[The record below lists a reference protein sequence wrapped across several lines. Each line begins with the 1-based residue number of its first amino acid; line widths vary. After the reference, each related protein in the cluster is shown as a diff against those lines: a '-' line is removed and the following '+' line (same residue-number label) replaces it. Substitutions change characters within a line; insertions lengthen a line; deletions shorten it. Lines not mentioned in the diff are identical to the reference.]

1 VTPQTEPRAE
11 PGRSS
16 LLVLIDGHSIIH
28 RSFHAMK
35 MVKEPLKLR
44 STGELIGAPFG
55 FANTFL
61 HMFGELKPTHVIVT
75 LDSAGPTFRHEI
87 TDTYKAT
94 RVPMAD
100 EEREEFSRQMKR
112 SRQVIETFGIPIFE
126 LPGYEADD
134 IMGALSVQAAQEG
147 IDTYLVSMDSDIAQL
162 VTGEVHLWMYRPYQ
176 RDSVIYKKPE
186 DVLERYGV
194 LPEQMPDLKAL
205 KGDTSDNIP
214 GIPGVGDKTAIKLV
228 QQFGTVEA
236 MLDNVDAIE
245 QPKLQAAVRDAA
257 DQIRQSKRLAI
268 IDTAAPVNLDIP
280 AADFYAHYDRTAVSK
295 FFQEMEF
302 RTLLSRLPEPT
313 GKVAVQANG
322 ASAPAATNIS
332 LVGSEDALDD
342 LVKRIA
348 KQKSFVLDT
357 ETASREAMRAD
368 LVGLSVAL
376 GDGEAYYI
384 PTGHALRLGEN
395 GQLPVDLV
403 LAKLAPLI
411 EDPEIEKTGHYLKY
425 DEVVLGRH
433 GVKPQGVAFDTMIAA
448 HLLGEGGG
456 AGRPEEGSLALGWLG
471 ARRLGVELQDRNAL
485 LNPTNK
491 RSATIT
497 WDQVD
502 INAAGQCAGACADAI
517 ARLRAVLEPELDEK
531 GMRRLFDEVEMPLV
545 SVLARMEL
553 NGVAVD
559 TGSLHEMA
567 ESLTMEIRRL
577 EEEIYA
583 SVGHEFNIGSPIQ
596 LSQILF
602 DELQLPKTRRL
613 KTGAYTTDKDA
624 LEALRGVHP
633 MIELL
638 FEYRELTKLKSTYL
652 DTLPFLVHPQTHRIH
667 TEFNQTGAATGRLA
681 SSNPNLMNIP
691 VRTELGEQIRRAFI
705 ARDAGPDPMLLAA
718 DYSQIELRIV
728 AHMTEDPGLVEAFLN
743 DDDIHAATAARVF
756 GVPIGEVTAN
766 MRRRAK
772 VFNFGVLYG
781 LSDYGLSVREKIS
794 REEAGEFIRT
804 YFEKYP
810 GMQRYTSETTQRAR
824 EYGYVETLFSRRR
837 YIPEIHSTNFNVRN
851 AAERAAV
858 NMPVQGTAADII
870 KIAMNRLDAEMR
882 RRNMRSMMILQ
893 VHDELIFECPGDEL
907 EDMRWLC
914 LDIMP
919 KSLEMKVPLKVDTKT
934 GRNWGEMQYGDAVEI
949 GELTGAG

>member
-1 VTPQTEPRAE
+1 VSPTTEPRAE

-16 LLVLIDGHSIIH
+16 RLVLIDGHSIIH
-28 RSFHAMK
+28 RSYHAMK
-35 MVKEPLKLR
+35 IVKEPLKLR

-94 RVPMAD
+94 RVAMPD

-134 IMGALSVQAAQEG
+134 LMGALSVQAAKEG

-162 VTGEVHLWMYRPYQ
+162 VTPDVHLWMYRPYQ
-176 RDSVIYKKPE
+176 RDSVIYKGPE
-186 DVLERYGV
+186 DVIERYGV

-214 GIPGVGDKTAIKLV
+214 GIPGVGEKTAIKLV
-228 QQFGTVEA
+228 QQFGSVEQ
-236 MLDNVDAIE
+236 MLDNIDAIE
-245 QPKLQAAVRDAA
+245 QPKLQAAVREAA

-268 IDTAAPVNLDIP
+268 IDSAAPVNLDLR
-280 AADFYAHYDRTAVSK
+280 AADFYAHYDRTTVSK

-313 GKVAVQANG
+313 GKIAVPTDG
-322 ASAPAATNIS
+322 AAPAETHVSVVNT
-332 LVGSEDALDD
+332 EDALDK
-342 LVKRIA
+342 LVGRVA

-357 ETASREAMRAD
+357 ETTTREAMRAD

-376 GDGEAYYI
+376 GDGDAYYI
-384 PTGHALRLGEN
+384 PTGHALRLDGN

-411 EDPEIEKTGHYLKY
+411 EDPDIEKTGHYLKY

-433 GVKPQGVAFDTMIAA
+433 GVEPQGIAFDTMIAA

-471 ARRLGVELQDRNAL
+471 ARRLGIELQDRNAL

-502 INAAGQCAGACADAI
+502 INAAGQCSGACADAI
-517 ARLRAVLEPELDEK
+517 GRLRAVLEPELDEK
-531 GMRRLFDEVEMPLV
+531 GMRSLFDEVEMPLV
-545 SVLARMEL
+545 SVLARMEQ

-559 TGSLHEMA
+559 TGSLHEMG
-567 ESLTMEIRRL
+567 ESLTMDIRRI
-577 EEEIYA
+577 EEDIYA

-613 KTGAYTTDKDA
+613 KTGAYSTDQQS
-624 LEALRGVHP
+624 LEGLRGLHE
-633 MIELL
+633 IIDHIYS
-638 FEYRELTKLKSTYL
+638 YRELTKLKSTYL
-652 DTLPFLVHPQTHRIH
+652 DTLPYLVHPQTHRIH

-705 ARDAGPDPMLLAA
+705 ARDVGPEPMLLAA

-728 AHMTEDPGLVEAFLN
+728 AHMTEDPGLIEAFLN

-756 GVPIGEVTAN
+756 GVPIGDVTPN

-810 GMQRYTSETTQRAR
+810 GMQRYTSETIQRVR
-824 EYGYVETLFSRRR
+824 EYGYVETLFGRRR

-870 KIAMNRLDAEMR
+870 KIAMNRLDAEMQ
-882 RRNMRSMMILQ
+882 RRNMRSLMILQ
-893 VHDELIFECPGDEL
+893 VHDELIFECPGEEL
-907 EDMRWLC
+907 EDMRRLC

-934 GRNWGEMQYGDAVEI
+934 GRNWGEMQYGEAVEL
-949 GELTGAG
+949 GELTGA

>member
-1 VTPQTEPRAE
+1 
-11 PGRSS
+11 
-16 LLVLIDGHSIIH
+16 
-28 RSFHAMK
+28 MK

-75 LDSAGPTFRHEI
+75 LDMAGPTFRHEI

-94 RVPMAD
+94 RVGMPD

-112 SRQVIETFGIPIFE
+112 CREVIETFGMPIFE
-126 LPGYEADD
+126 LEGYEADD
-134 IMGALSVQAAQEG
+134 IMGALSVQGAKEG
-147 IDTYLVSMDSDIAQL
+147 IDTFLVSMDSDIAQL
-162 VTGEVHLWMYRPYQ
+162 VTPEVHLWMYRPYQ
-176 RDSVIYKKPE
+176 RDSVIYTKPE
-186 DVLERYGV
+186 HVLERYGV

-214 GIPGVGDKTAIKLV
+214 GIPGVGEKTAIKLV
-228 QQFGTVEA
+228 QQFGSVEA
-236 MLDNVDAIE
+236 MLDNTDAIE
-245 QPKLQAAVRDAA
+245 PAKLQAAVRDAA
-257 DQIRQSKRLAI
+257 DQIRQSKRLAV
-268 IDTAAPVNLDIP
+268 IDSAAPVTLDLR
-280 AADFYAHYDRTAVSK
+280 AADFYAHYDRAAVSK

-313 GKVAVQANG
+313 GRVAVQASDG
-322 ASAPAATNIS
+322 AAPAEARIS
-332 LVGSEDALDD
+332 VVDSEEALQTLVD
-342 LVKRIA
+342 RIA
-348 KQKSFVLDT
+348 KEKSFVLDT
-357 ETASREAMRAD
+357 ETTTREAMRAD

-376 GDGEAYYI
+376 RDGEAYYI
-384 PTGHALRLGEN
+384 PIGHAPRLGEN
-395 GQLPVDLV
+395 GQLPVDSV

-411 EDPEIEKTGHYLKY
+411 EDPKIEKTGHYLKY
-425 DEVVLGRH
+425 DMVVLARH
-433 GVKPQGVAFDTMIAA
+433 GIWPQGIGFDTMIAA

-471 ARRLGVELQDRNAL
+471 ARRLGIELQDRNTL
-485 LNPTNK
+485 LNPSNK

-497 WDQVD
+497 WDKVD

-531 GMRRLFDEVEMPLV
+531 GMRRLFDEIEMPLV

-553 NGVAVD
+553 NGVAID
-559 TGSLHEMA
+559 TGALHEMS
-567 ESLTMEIRRL
+567 ESLTMEIRRI
-577 EEEIYA
+577 EQDIYD

-602 DELQLPKTRRL
+602 EELHLPKTRRL
-613 KTGAYTTDKDA
+613 KTGAYSTDA
-624 LEALRGVHP
+624 QSLEGLRGLHEIVDH
-633 MIELL
+633 IYA
-638 FEYRELTKLKSTYL
+638 YRELTKLKSTYL
-652 DTLPFLVHPQTHRIH
+652 DTLPYLVHPQTHRIH

-691 VRTELGEQIRRAFI
+691 VRTELGEQIRRSFI
-705 ARDAGPDPMLLAA
+705 ARDVGPEPMLLAA

-728 AHMTEDPGLVEAFLN
+728 AHMTEDPGLIEAFLR

-756 GVPIGEVTAN
+756 NVPITEVTAN

-794 REEAGEFIRT
+794 REEAAEFIRT

-810 GMQRYTSETTQRAR
+810 GMQRYVSETIQRVR
-824 EYGYVETLFSRRR
+824 EYGYVETLFGRRR

-870 KIAMNRLDAEMR
+870 KIAMDRLDAEMQR
-882 RRNMRSMMILQ
+882 RKMRSLMTLQ
-893 VHDELIFECPGDEL
+893 VHDELIFECPESEL
-907 EDMRWLC
+907 EDMRRLC
-914 LDIMP
+914 LDMMP
-919 KSLEMKVPLKVDTKT
+919 QSLEMKVPLKVDTKT
-934 GRNWGEMQYGDAVEI
+934 GRNWGEMQYGEAVEL
-949 GELTGAG
+949 GELTGA

>member
-1 VTPQTEPRAE
+1 MSPTTER
-11 PGRSS
+11 R
-16 LLVLIDGHSIIH
+16 LVLIDGHSIIH

-35 MVKEPLKLR
+35 MAKEPLKLR

-61 HMFGELKPTHVIVT
+61 HMFGELTPTHVIVT
-75 LDSAGPTFRHEI
+75 LDTAGPTFRHEI

-94 RVPMAD
+94 RVAMPQ

-112 SRQVIETFGIPIFE
+112 SRQVIETFGIPIYE
-126 LPGYEADD
+126 LEGYEADD
-134 IMGALSVQAAQEG
+134 LMGALSVQAAKEG
-147 IDTYLVSMDSDIAQL
+147 IDTFLVSMDSDIAQL
-162 VTGEVHLWMYRPYQ
+162 VTPEVHLWMYRPYQ
-176 RDSVIYKKPE
+176 RDSVIYTKPE

-194 LPEQMPDLKAL
+194 LPEQIADLKAL

-214 GIPGVGDKTAIKLV
+214 GIPGVGEKTAVKLV
-228 QQFGTVEA
+228 QQFGSVEA

-268 IDTAAPVNLDIP
+268 IDVEAPVTLDLP
-280 AADFYAHYDRTAVSK
+280 AADFYAHYDRSHVSK

-313 GKVAVQANG
+313 GRVAVPVDGDG
-322 ASAPAATNIS
+322 AAPAETRVS
-332 LVGSEDALDD
+332 LVDSEEALDK
-342 LVKRIA
+342 LVDRIA
-348 KQKSFVLDT
+348 KQKSLVLDT
-357 ETASREAMRAD
+357 ETTTREAMRAD

-384 PTGHALRLGEN
+384 PTGHALRLDGN
-395 GQLPVDLV
+395 GQLPIDLV

-411 EDPEIEKTGHYLKY
+411 EDSAIEKTGHYLKY
-425 DEVVLGRH
+425 DEVVLARH
-433 GVKPQGVAFDTMIAA
+433 GVKAQGIAFDTMIAA

-471 ARRLGVELQDRNAL
+471 ARRLGIELQDRNAL
-485 LNPTNK
+485 LNPSNK

-559 TGSLHEMA
+559 TGALREMS
-567 ESLTMEIRRL
+567 ESLTMEIRRI
-577 EEEIYA
+577 EEDIYA
-583 SVGHEFNIGSPIQ
+583 SVGHDFNIGSPIQ

-602 DELQLPKTRRL
+602 EELHLPKTRRL
-613 KTGAYTTDKDA
+613 KTGAYSTDQQS
-624 LEALRGVHP
+624 LEGLRGLHEIVDH
-633 MIELL
+633 IYA
-638 FEYRELTKLKSTYL
+638 YRELTKLKSTYL
-652 DTLPFLVHPQTHRIH
+652 DTLPYLVHPQTRRIH

-691 VRTELGEQIRRAFI
+691 VRTELGEHIRRAFI
-705 ARDAGPDPMLLAA
+705 ARDVGPDPMLLAA

-728 AHMTEDPGLVEAFLN
+728 AHMTEDSGLVEAFLN

-756 GVPIGEVTAN
+756 NVPIEDVTAN

-810 GMQRYTSETTQRAR
+810 GMQRYTSETIQRVR
-824 EYGYVETLFSRRR
+824 EYGYVETLFGRRR

-870 KIAMNRLDAEMR
+870 KIAMNRLDAEMQR
-882 RRNMRSMMILQ
+882 RKMRSLMILQ
-893 VHDELIFECPGDEL
+893 VHDELIFECPGEEL
-907 EDMRWLC
+907 EDMRRLC
-914 LDIMP
+914 LEIMP
-919 KSLEMKVPLKVDTKT
+919 KSLDMKVPLKVDTKT
-934 GRNWGEMQYGDAVEI
+934 GRNWGEMQYGEATGVE
-949 GELTGAG
+949 EFAAT

>member
-1 VTPQTEPRAE
+1 
-11 PGRSS
+11 
-16 LLVLIDGHSIIH
+16 
-28 RSFHAMK
+28 MK

-61 HMFGELKPTHVIVT
+61 HMFGELTPTHVIVT
-75 LDSAGPTFRHEI
+75 LDTAGPTFRHEI

-94 RVPMAD
+94 RVGMPA

-112 SRQVIETFGIPIFE
+112 CREVIETFGMPIFE
-126 LPGYEADD
+126 LEGYEADD
-134 IMGALSVQAAQEG
+134 IMGALSVQGAKEG
-147 IDTYLVSMDSDIAQL
+147 IDTFLVSMDSDIAQL
-162 VTGEVHLWMYRPYQ
+162 VTPEVHMWMYRPYQ
-176 RDSVIYKKPE
+176 RDSVIFKGPE
-186 DVLERYGV
+186 DVRDRYGV
-194 LPEQMPDLKAL
+194 LPEQIADLKAL

-214 GIPGVGDKTAIKLV
+214 GIPGVGEKTAIKLV
-228 QQFGTVEA
+228 QRFGSVEA
-236 MLDNVDAIE
+236 MLDNPDAIE
-245 QPKLQAAVRDAA
+245 PAKLQTAVREAA
-257 DQIRQSKRLAI
+257 DQIRQSKRLAV
-268 IDTAAPVNLDIP
+268 IDSAAPVNLDLR
-280 AADFYAHYDRTAVSK
+280 AADFYAHYDRSNVTK

-302 RTLLSRLPEPT
+302 RTLISRLPEPT
-313 GKVAVQANG
+313 GRVALQAEG
-322 ASAPAATNIS
+322 EGTTPAETRVS
-332 LVGSEDALDD
+332 LIDSEDALDE
-342 LVKRIA
+342 LVGRIV
-348 KQKSFVLDT
+348 KEKSFVLDT
-357 ETASREAMRAD
+357 ETTTREAMRAD

-376 GDGEAYYI
+376 GDGAAYYI
-384 PTGHALRLGEN
+384 PTGHAPRLGEN
-395 GQLPVDLV
+395 GQLPVDAV

-411 EDPEIEKTGHYLKY
+411 EDPKIEKTGHYLKY
-425 DEVVLGRH
+425 DMVVLARH
-433 GVKPQGVAFDTMIAA
+433 GIWAQGIGFDTMIAA

-471 ARRLGVELQDRNAL
+471 ARRLGIELQDRNAL
-485 LNPTNK
+485 LNPSNK

-497 WDQVD
+497 WDKVD

-517 ARLRAVLEPELDEK
+517 AGLRAVLEPELDEK

-553 NGVAVD
+553 NGVAID
-559 TGSLHEMA
+559 TGALHEMS
-567 ESLTMEIRRL
+567 ESLTMEIRRI
-577 EEEIYA
+577 EQDIYD

-602 DELQLPKTRRL
+602 EELLLPKTRRL
-613 KTGAYTTDKDA
+613 KTGAYSTDA
-624 LEALRGVHP
+624 QSLEGLRGLHEIVDH
-633 MIELL
+633 IYA
-638 FEYRELTKLKSTYL
+638 YRELTKLKSTYL
-652 DTLPFLVHPQTHRIH
+652 DTLPYLVNPQTHRIH

-691 VRTELGEQIRRAFI
+691 VRTELGEQIRRSFI
-705 ARDAGPDPMLLAA
+705 ARDVGPEPMLLAA

-728 AHMTEDPGLVEAFLN
+728 AHMTEDPGLIEAFRN

-756 GVPIGEVTAN
+756 NVPIAEVTAN

-810 GMQRYTSETTQRAR
+810 GMQRYVSETIQRVR
-824 EYGYVETLFSRRR
+824 EYGYVETLFGRRR

-870 KIAMNRLDAEMR
+870 KIAMDRLDAEMQR
-882 RRNMRSMMILQ
+882 RKVRSLMTLQ
-893 VHDELIFECPGDEL
+893 IHDELMFECPMEEL
-907 EDMRWLC
+907 EDMRRLC

-919 KSLEMKVPLKVDTKT
+919 RSLEMKVPLKVETKT
-934 GRNWGEMQYGDAVEI
+934 GRNWGEMQYGEKVEL
-949 GELTGAG
+949 GELTGA

>member
-1 VTPQTEPRAE
+1 
-11 PGRSS
+11 
-16 LLVLIDGHSIIH
+16 
-28 RSFHAMK
+28 MK

-61 HMFGELKPTHVIVT
+61 HMFGELTPTHVIVT
-75 LDSAGPTFRHEI
+75 LDTAGPTFRHEI

-94 RVPMAD
+94 RVGMPP

-112 SRQVIETFGIPIFE
+112 CREVIETFGMPIFE
-126 LPGYEADD
+126 LEGYEADD
-134 IMGALSVQAAQEG
+134 IMGALSVQGADEG
-147 IDTYLVSMDSDIAQL
+147 IDTFLVSMDSDIAQL
-162 VTGEVHLWMYRPYQ
+162 VTPEVHMWMYRPYQ
-176 RDSVIYKKPE
+176 RDSVIFKGPE
-186 DVLERYGV
+186 DVVERYGV
-194 LPEQMPDLKAL
+194 LPEQIADLKAL

-214 GIPGVGDKTAIKLV
+214 GITGVGEKTAIKLV
-228 QQFGTVEA
+228 QQFGSVEA
-236 MLDNVDAIE
+236 MLDNIDAIE
-245 QPKLQAAVRDAA
+245 PPKLQAAVREAA

-268 IDTAAPVNLDIP
+268 IDTAAPVNLDLP
-280 AADFYAHYDRTAVSK
+280 AADFYAHYDRSRVSK

-302 RTLLSRLPEPT
+302 RTLISRLPEPT
-313 GKVAVQANG
+313 GRVAVPTDG
-322 ASAPAATNIS
+322 ATAPAETRVS
-332 LVGSEDALDD
+332 LIDSEDALDK
-342 LVKRIA
+342 LVSRIA
-348 KQKSFVLDT
+348 KEKSFVLDT
-357 ETASREAMRAD
+357 ETTTREAMRAD
-368 LVGLSVAL
+368 LVGLSIAL

-384 PTGHALRLGEN
+384 PTGHAPRLGEN
-395 GQLPVDLV
+395 GQLPVDGV

-411 EDPEIEKTGHYLKY
+411 EDPKIEKTGHYLKY
-425 DEVVLGRH
+425 DMVVLARH
-433 GVKPQGVAFDTMIAA
+433 GIWPQGIGFDTMIAA

-471 ARRLGVELQDRNAL
+471 ARRLGIELQDRNAL
-485 LNPTNK
+485 LNPSNK

-497 WDQVD
+497 WDKVD

-531 GMRRLFDEVEMPLV
+531 GMRRLFDEIEMPLV

-553 NGVAVD
+553 NGVAID
-559 TGSLHEMA
+559 TGALHEMS
-567 ESLTMEIRRL
+567 ESLTMEIRRI
-577 EEEIYA
+577 EQDIYD

-602 DELQLPKTRRL
+602 EELHLPKTRRL
-613 KTGAYTTDKDA
+613 KTGAYSTDA
-624 LEALRGVHP
+624 QSLEGLRGLHEIVEH
-633 MIELL
+633 IYA
-638 FEYRELTKLKSTYL
+638 YRELTKLKSTYL
-652 DTLPFLVHPQTHRIH
+652 DTLPYLVHPQTHRIH

-691 VRTELGEQIRRAFI
+691 VRTELGEQIRRSFI
-705 ARDAGPDPMLLAA
+705 ARDVGPEPMLLAA

-728 AHMTEDPGLVEAFLN
+728 AHMTEDPALIEAFLR
-743 DDDIHAATAARVF
+743 DEDIHAATAARVF
-756 GVPIGEVTAN
+756 GVLLEDVTAG

-804 YFEKYP
+804 YFEQYP
-810 GMQRYTSETTQRAR
+810 GMQRYVSETIQRVR
-824 EYGYVETLFSRRR
+824 EYGYVETLFGRRR

-870 KIAMNRLDAEMR
+870 KIAMDRLDAEMQR
-882 RRNMRSMMILQ
+882 RKVRTLMTLQ
-893 VHDELIFECPGDEL
+893 IHDELMFECPKEEL
-907 EDMRWLC
+907 EDMRRLC

-919 KSLEMKVPLKVDTKT
+919 RSLEMKVPLKVETKT
-934 GRNWGEMQYGDAVEI
+934 GHNWGEMQYGEQVEL
-949 GELTGAG
+949 GELTGA

>member
-1 VTPQTEPRAE
+1 VSPTTER
-11 PGRSS
+11 R
-16 LLVLIDGHSIIH
+16 LVLIDGHSIIH

-61 HMFGELKPTHVIVT
+61 HMFGELTPTHVIVT
-75 LDSAGPTFRHEI
+75 LDTAGPTFRHEI

-94 RVPMAD
+94 RVGMPA

-112 SRQVIETFGIPIFE
+112 ARQVVETFGIPMFE
-126 LPGYEADD
+126 LEGYEADD
-134 IMGALSVQAAQEG
+134 IMGALSVQGANEG
-147 IDTYLVSMDSDIAQL
+147 IDTFLVSMDSDIAQL
-162 VTGEVHLWMYRPYQ
+162 VTPEVHMWMYRPYQ
-176 RDSVIYKKPE
+176 RDSVIFKGPE
-186 DVLERYGV
+186 DVLDRYGV
-194 LPEQMPDLKAL
+194 LPEQIADLKAL

-214 GIPGVGDKTAIKLV
+214 GITGVGEKTAIKLV
-228 QQFGTVEA
+228 QQFGSVEA
-236 MLDNVDAIE
+236 MLDNIDAIE
-245 QPKLQAAVRDAA
+245 PAKLQAAVRDAA
-257 DQIRQSKRLAI
+257 DQIRQSKRLAV
-268 IDTAAPVNLDIP
+268 IDSAAPVNLDLP
-280 AADFYAHYDRTAVSK
+280 AADFYAHYDRTRVSK

-302 RTLLSRLPEPT
+302 RTLISRLPEPT
-313 GKVAVQANG
+313 GRVAVPTDG
-322 ASAPAATNIS
+322 ATAPAETSVSVIDS
-332 LVGSEDALDD
+332 DEALDE
-342 LVKRIA
+342 LVDRIA
-348 KQKSFVLDT
+348 KEKSFVLDT
-357 ETASREAMRAD
+357 ETTTREAMRAD
-368 LVGLSVAL
+368 LVGLSIAL
-376 GDGEAYYI
+376 GDGQAFYI
-384 PTGHALRLGEN
+384 PTGHAPRLGEN
-395 GQLPVDLV
+395 GQLPVDSV

-411 EDPEIEKTGHYLKY
+411 EDPRIEKTGHYLKY
-425 DEVVLGRH
+425 DMVVLARH
-433 GVKPQGVAFDTMIAA
+433 GIWPQGIGFDTMIAA

-471 ARRLGVELQDRNAL
+471 ARRLGIELQDRNAL
-485 LNPTNK
+485 LNPGNK
-491 RSATIT
+491 RSATVT
-497 WDQVD
+497 WDKVD

-531 GMRRLFDEVEMPLV
+531 GMRRLFDEIEMPLV

-553 NGVAVD
+553 SGVAID
-559 TGSLHEMA
+559 TGALHEMS
-567 ESLTMEIRRL
+567 ESLTMEIRRI
-577 EEEIYA
+577 EQDIYD

-602 DELQLPKTRRL
+602 EELHLPKTRRL
-613 KTGAYTTDKDA
+613 KTGAYSTDA
-624 LEALRGVHP
+624 QSLEGLRGLHEIVEH
-633 MIELL
+633 IYA
-638 FEYRELTKLKSTYL
+638 YRELTKLKSTYL
-652 DTLPFLVHPQTHRIH
+652 DTLPYLVHPQTHRIH

-691 VRTELGEQIRRAFI
+691 VRTELGEQIRRSFI
-705 ARDAGPDPMLLAA
+705 ARDVGPEPMLLAA

-728 AHMTEDPGLVEAFLN
+728 AHMTEDPGLIEAFLR

-756 GVPIGEVTAN
+756 NVPITEVTSN

-810 GMQRYTSETTQRAR
+810 GMQRYVSETIQRVR
-824 EYGYVETLFSRRR
+824 EYGYVETLFGRRR

-870 KIAMNRLDAEMR
+870 KIAMNRIDAEMQR
-882 RRNMRSMMILQ
+882 RKMRSLMTLQ
-893 VHDELIFECPGDEL
+893 IHDELMFECPKEEV
-907 EDMRWLC
+907 EDMRRLC

-919 KSLEMKVPLKVDTKT
+919 RSLEMKVPLKVETKT
-934 GRNWGEMQYGDAVEI
+934 GSNWGEMQYGERVEL
-949 GELTGAG
+949 GELTGA

>member
-1 VTPQTEPRAE
+1 VSPTTER
-11 PGRSS
+11 R
-16 LLVLIDGHSIIH
+16 LVLIDGHSIIH

-75 LDSAGPTFRHEI
+75 LDTAGPTFRHEI

-94 RVPMAD
+94 RVGMPK

-112 SRQVIETFGIPIFE
+112 ARQVIETFGIPIFE
-126 LPGYEADD
+126 LEGYEADD
-134 IMGALSVQAAQEG
+134 IMGALSVQGAKEG
-147 IDTYLVSMDSDIAQL
+147 IDTFLVSMDSDIAQL
-162 VTGEVHLWMYRPYQ
+162 VTPEVHMWMYRPYQ
-176 RDSVIYKKPE
+176 RDSVIFKRPE
-186 DVLERYGV
+186 DVRDRYGV
-194 LPEQMPDLKAL
+194 LPEQIADLKAL

-214 GIPGVGDKTAIKLV
+214 GIPGVGEKTAIKLV
-228 QQFGTVEA
+228 QQFGSVEA

-245 QPKLQAAVRDAA
+245 QPKLQAAVREAA
-257 DQIRQSKRLAI
+257 EQIRQSKRLAI
-268 IDTAAPVNLDIP
+268 IDSAAPVNLDLV
-280 AADFYAHYDRTAVSK
+280 AADFYAHYDRSAVSK

-302 RTLLSRLPEPT
+302 RTLLSRLPEPM
-313 GKVAVQANG
+313 GKIAVQADG
-322 ASAPAATNIS
+322 AKAPAETRVS
-332 LVGSEDALDD
+332 LIGSEDELAKLAN
-342 LVKRIA
+342 RIA
-348 KQKSFVLDT
+348 KEKSFVLDT
-357 ETASREAMRAD
+357 ETTTREAMRAD

-384 PTGHALRLGEN
+384 PTGHAPRLGEN
-395 GQLPVDLV
+395 GQLPVDAV

-411 EDPEIEKTGHYLKY
+411 EDPKIEKTGHYLKY
-425 DEVVLGRH
+425 DMVVLARH
-433 GVKPQGVAFDTMIAA
+433 GIWPRGIGFDTMIAA
-448 HLLGEGGG
+448 HLIGEGGG

-471 ARRLGVELQDRNAL
+471 ARRLGIELQDRNAL
-485 LNPTNK
+485 LNPSNK
-491 RSATIT
+491 RSATVT

-517 ARLRAVLEPELDEK
+517 ARLRGALEPELDEK

-553 NGVAVD
+553 NGVAID
-559 TGSLHEMA
+559 TGALREMS
-567 ESLTMEIRRL
+567 ESLTMEIRRI
-577 EEEIYA
+577 EEDIYA

-602 DELQLPKTRRL
+602 EELHLPKTRRL
-613 KTGAYTTDKDA
+613 KTGAYSTDA
-624 LEALRGVHP
+624 QSLEGLRGLHEIVDH
-633 MIELL
+633 IY
-638 FEYRELTKLKSTYL
+638 FYRELTKLKSTYL
-652 DTLPFLVHPQTHRIH
+652 DTLPYLVHPQTHRIH

-705 ARDAGPDPMLLAA
+705 ARDVEPEPMLLAA

-728 AHMTEDPGLVEAFLN
+728 AHMTEDPGLIEAFQN
-743 DDDIHAATAARVF
+743 DDDIHAATASRVF
-756 GVPIGEVTAN
+756 NVPIAEVTAN

-810 GMQRYTSETTQRAR
+810 GMQRYVSDTIQRVR
-824 EYGYVETLFSRRR
+824 EYGYVETLFGRRR

-870 KIAMNRLDAEMR
+870 KIAMNRLDAEMQR
-882 RRNMRSMMILQ
+882 RKMRSLMTLQ
-893 VHDELIFECPGDEL
+893 VHDELIFECPGEEL
-907 EDMRWLC
+907 EDMRRLC
-914 LDIMP
+914 LDVMP
-919 KSLEMKVPLKVDTKT
+919 QSLEMKVPLKVDTKT
-934 GRNWGEMQYGDAVEI
+934 GRNWGEMQYGEAVEL
-949 GELTGAG
+949 GELTGA

>member
-1 VTPQTEPRAE
+1 VSPQTER
-11 PGRSS
+11 R
-16 LLVLIDGHSIIH
+16 LVLIDGHSIIH

-75 LDSAGPTFRHEI
+75 LDMSGPTFRHEI

-94 RVPMAD
+94 RVAMPA

-112 SRQVIETFGIPIFE
+112 SRQVIETFGIPIYE
-126 LPGYEADD
+126 LEGYEADD
-134 IMGALSVQAAQEG
+134 LMGALSVQATKEG
-147 IDTYLVSMDSDIAQL
+147 IDTFLVSMDSDIAQL
-162 VTGEVHLWMYRPYQ
+162 VTPEVHLWMYRPYQ
-176 RDSVIYKKPE
+176 RDSVIYTKPE

-214 GIPGVGDKTAIKLV
+214 GIPSVGEKTAIKLV
-228 QQFGTVEA
+228 QQFGTIEA

-245 QPKLQAAVRDAA
+245 QPKLQAAVRAAA
-257 DQIRQSKRLAI
+257 DQIRQSKRLAM
-268 IDTAAPVNLDIP
+268 IDSAAPVILDLR
-280 AADFYAHYDRTAVSK
+280 AADFYAHYDRSHVSK

-313 GKVAVQANG
+313 GRVAVPVDG
-322 ASAPAATNIS
+322 AAAPAETRIS
-332 LVGSEDALDD
+332 LIDTEDALDK
-342 LVKRIA
+342 LVGSIA

-357 ETASREAMRAD
+357 ETTTREAMRAD
-368 LVGLSVAL
+368 LVGLSVAFE
-376 GDGEAYYI
+376 DGEAYYI
-384 PTGHALRLGEN
+384 PTGHAPRLGEN

-411 EDPEIEKTGHYLKY
+411 EDPGIEKTGHYLKY
-425 DEVVLGRH
+425 DEVVLARH
-433 GVKPQGVAFDTMIAA
+433 GVVPQGVAFDTMIAA

-471 ARRLGVELQDRNAL
+471 ARRLGIELQDRNAL

-502 INAAGQCAGACADAI
+502 INAAGQCAGACADVI

-559 TGSLHEMA
+559 TGALREMS
-567 ESLTMEIRRL
+567 ESLTMEIRRI
-577 EEEIYA
+577 EEDIYA
-583 SVGHEFNIGSPIQ
+583 SVGHDFNIGSPIQ

-602 DELQLPKTRRL
+602 EELRLPKTRRL
-613 KTGAYTTDKDA
+613 KTGAYSTDQQS
-624 LEALRGVHP
+624 LEGLRGLHEIVDH
-633 MIELL
+633 IYA
-638 FEYRELTKLKSTYL
+638 YRELTKLKSTYL
-652 DTLPFLVHPQTHRIH
+652 DTLPYLVHPQTRRIH

-705 ARDAGPDPMLLAA
+705 ARDVGPDPMLLAA

-728 AHMTEDPGLVEAFLN
+728 AHMTEDPGLVEAFMN

-756 GVPIGEVTAN
+756 NVPIGEVTAN

-810 GMQRYTSETTQRAR
+810 GMQRYVSETIQRVR
-824 EYGYVETLFSRRR
+824 EYGYVETLFGRRR

-882 RRNMRSMMILQ
+882 RRDMRSLMILQ
-893 VHDELIFECPGDEL
+893 VHDELIFECPGEEL
-907 EDMRWLC
+907 EDMRRLC

-919 KSLEMKVPLKVDTKT
+919 KSLDMKVPLKVDTKT
-934 GRNWGEMQYGDAVEI
+934 GRNWGEMQYGEAVEL
-949 GELTGAG
+949 GELTSA

>member
-1 VTPQTEPRAE
+1 VSPTTER
-11 PGRSS
+11 R
-16 LLVLIDGHSIIH
+16 LVLIDGHSIIH

-75 LDSAGPTFRHEI
+75 LDTAGPTFRHEI

-94 RVPMAD
+94 RVGMPA

-126 LPGYEADD
+126 LEGYEADD
-134 IMGALSVQAAQEG
+134 IMGALSVQGANEG
-147 IDTYLVSMDSDIAQL
+147 IDTFLVSMDSDIAQL
-162 VTGEVHLWMYRPYQ
+162 VTAEVHMWMYRPYQ
-176 RDSVIYKKPE
+176 RDSVIFKGPE
-186 DVLERYGV
+186 DVRDRYGV
-194 LPEQMPDLKAL
+194 LPEQIADLKAL

-214 GIPGVGDKTAIKLV
+214 GIPGVGEKTAIKLV
-228 QQFGTVEA
+228 QQFGSVEA
-236 MLDNVDAIE
+236 MLDNIDAIE
-245 QPKLQAAVRDAA
+245 QPKLKEAVREAA

-268 IDTAAPVNLDIP
+268 IDSAAPVNLDLP

-302 RTLLSRLPEPT
+302 RTLISRLPEPT
-313 GKVAVQANG
+313 GKIVVQADG
-322 ASAPAATNIS
+322 AKAPVDARVS
-332 LVGSEDALDD
+332 LIGSEDELEKLANH
-342 LVKRIA
+342 IA
-348 KQKSFVLDT
+348 KEKSFVIDT
-357 ETASREAMRAD
+357 ETTTREAMRAD

-384 PTGHALRLGEN
+384 PVGHAPRLGEN
-395 GQLPVDLV
+395 GQLPVDAV

-411 EDPEIEKTGHYLKY
+411 EDPKIEKTGHYLKY
-425 DEVVLGRH
+425 DMVVLARH
-433 GVKPQGVAFDTMIAA
+433 GIWPQGIGFDTMIAA
-448 HLLGEGGG
+448 HLIGEGGG

-471 ARRLGVELQDRNAL
+471 ARRLGIELQDRNAL
-485 LNPTNK
+485 LNPSNK
-491 RSATIT
+491 RSATVT

-502 INAAGQCAGACADAI
+502 INAAGQCAGTSADAI
-517 ARLRAVLEPELDEK
+517 ARLRAALEPELDEK

-553 NGVAVD
+553 NGVAID
-559 TGSLHEMA
+559 TGALREMS
-567 ESLTMEIRRL
+567 ESLTMEIRWI
-577 EEEIYA
+577 EEDIYA

-602 DELQLPKTRRL
+602 EELHLPKTRRL
-613 KTGAYTTDKDA
+613 KTGAYSTDA
-624 LEALRGVHP
+624 QSLEGLRGLHEIVDH
-633 MIELL
+633 IYA
-638 FEYRELTKLKSTYL
+638 YRELTKLKSTYL
-652 DTLPFLVHPQTHRIH
+652 ETLPYLVHPQTHRIH

-691 VRTELGEQIRRAFI
+691 VRTELGEQIRRSFI
-705 ARDAGPDPMLLAA
+705 ARDVGPKPMLLAA

-728 AHMTEDPGLVEAFLN
+728 AHMTEDPALIEAFLQ

-756 GVPIGEVTAN
+756 NVPLQEVTAG

-794 REEAGEFIRT
+794 REEAGEFIRN

-810 GMQRYTSETTQRAR
+810 GMQRYVSDTIQRVR
-824 EYGYVETLFSRRR
+824 EYGYVETLFGRRR

-870 KIAMNRLDAEMR
+870 KIAMNRLDAEMQR
-882 RRNMRSMMILQ
+882 RKMRSLMTLQ
-893 VHDELIFECPGDEL
+893 IHDELMFECPKDEL
-907 EDMRWLC
+907 EDMRRLC
-914 LDIMP
+914 LDVMP
-919 KSLEMKVPLKVDTKT
+919 KSLEMRVPLKVDTKT
-934 GRNWGEMQYGDAVEI
+934 GRNWGEMQYGEVMEL
-949 GELTGAG
+949 GELTGA